1 MQSSSFPGPRR
12 SVPALKTARLTLA
25 FPIIHIGMDVGHYL
39 RWLSNDSTMQY
50 SEQRH
55 TVHTEESQR
64 AYISSFQNSC
74 HYFWEIQ
81 RTGVPIG
88 SITAYINQ
96 PNKTANIGVMIGDSR
111 LWGNGYAGE
120 AWEGVA
126 GFLFE
131 EGTRKIEAGC
141 MACNSAMISLLKRL
155 HYDHEATIPGHFL
168 RMGKPEDLVCYGKNR
183 EAKIFQL
190 KNGNGGG

>member
-1 MQSSSFPGPRR
+1 MPSLSAPRLKK
-12 SVPALKTARLTLA
+12 SVPQLKNARLTLA
-25 FPIIHIGMDVGHYL
+25 YPIVHLGMDVNHYL
-39 RWLSNDSTMQY
+39 RWLSNDATMQY

-96 PNKTANIGVMIGDSR
+96 PIRTANLGIMIGDSR
-111 LWGNGYAGE
+111 LWGHGYAGE
-120 AWEGVA
+120 AWEA
-126 GFLFE
+126 TSRFLFE

-141 MACNSAMISLLKRL
+141 MASNSAMISPL
-155 HYDHEATIPGHFL
+155 
-168 RMGKPEDLVCYGKNR
+168 
-183 EAKIFQL
+183 
-190 KNGNGGG
+190 